1 MSMLLSSFVKNVF
14 GKRSREEDSSPEATN
29 SEEENVLSSP
39 EPEHSASEE
48 VNDAIH
54 KEPEVSTVET
64 DKATLT
70 MAQLLTDIVPDA
82 DIHASNVIIVGGQSS
97 GKTKMIISMVFHHLI
112 NHPAVTDDMGEK
124 LLKLF
129 RTGEKMVT
137 RRPTTICFAKTPCGS
152 PCQISLNFEEEN
164 ANFDEPKFD
173 DIVNRVHA
181 ESRVRDRRAF
191 EEELRVKIAAPG
203 LPNMCFT
210 DLPGLVT
217 DDREV
222 FDSAEGLTIRELVKR
237 YMRRPQTTLVVVEPA
252 ATEDFDT
259 SQVAPLLR

>member
-1 MSMLLSSFVKNVF
+1 
-14 GKRSREEDSSPEATN
+14 
-29 SEEENVLSSP
+29 
-39 EPEHSASEE
+39 
-48 VNDAIH
+48 
-54 KEPEVSTVET
+54 
-64 DKATLT
+64 
-70 MAQLLTDIVPDA
+70 
-82 DIHASNVIIVGGQSS
+82 
-97 GKTKMIISMVFHHLI
+97 
-112 NHPAVTDDMGEK
+112 
-124 LLKLF
+124 
-129 RTGEKMVT
+129 
-137 RRPTTICFAKTPCGS
+137 
-152 PCQISLNFEEEN
+152 
-164 ANFDEPKFD
+164 
-173 DIVNRVHA
+173 
-181 ESRVRDRRAF
+181 VRDRRAF